1 MRILSDIANFQLT
14 QIIVFGSL
22 FLGAYYFSWYNDGST
37 LKKSIDDIQTNT
49 QQVELQVNKKQG
61 ELENIKSF
69 EKEVLAQEEDVKYFL
84 NFIPSS
90 LTFTDISTLLLRE
103 AKSSGVNV
111 GLKKDEKV
119 DKEEDS
125 EYQTLSVQLAINGSF
140 SQILLFLSKLTQ
152 QRRML
157 IVENIDMIINRQTQL
172 IDAKLLVSA
181 YRHDKKSKEKEEQ

>member
-157 IVENIDMIINRQTQL
+157 IVENIDMIMNRQTQL

>member
-1 MRILSDIANFQLT
+1 MG
-14 QIIVFGSL
+14 V
-22 FLGAYYFSWYNDGST
+22 YYFSWYNNGST
-37 LKKSIDDIQTNT
+37 LKKSIDDIQMNT
-49 QQVELQVNKKQG
+49 QQVEFQISKKQE
-61 ELENIKSF
+61 ELENIKTF

-90 LTFTDISTLLLRE
+90 LTFTDISTLLLSE

-119 DKEEDS
+119 DKEKDS
-125 EYQTLSVQLAINGSF
+125 EYQTLSVQLAVNGSF

-152 QRRML
+152 QRRIL

-172 IDAKLLVSA
+172 IEAKLLVSA
-181 YRHDKKSKEKEEQ
+181 YRHDKKSKEE